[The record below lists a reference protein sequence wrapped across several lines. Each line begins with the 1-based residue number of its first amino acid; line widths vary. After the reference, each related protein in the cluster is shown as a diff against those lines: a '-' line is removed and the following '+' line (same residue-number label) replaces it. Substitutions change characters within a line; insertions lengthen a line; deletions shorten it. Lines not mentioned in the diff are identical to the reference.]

1 VRTLLNISLFL
12 FCVPAFAQ
20 FDSIWNPGG
29 VNGKGLHERSG
40 ERFAQTE
47 KSIGIVPEINFLTN
61 YSFALGLSRA
71 NFIFGEGAASGY
83 GINCGLSYSPTDKLS
98 IPYASIWFSGN
109 AFMFFGFYGG
119 LKALYYTNGKNGN
132 MTIRPEIGF
141 GLVKLNIFYGYNLFL
156 NSEIANVSR
165 HSLTI
170 SYYQT
175 IYPGKKKKK

>member
-1 VRTLLNISLFL
+1 MQALGQT
-12 FCVPAFAQ
+12 
-20 FDSIWNPGG
+20 DSTWNPYGL
-29 VNGKGLHERSG
+29 NEIGLHRRSG

-61 YSFALGLSRA
+61 YSLGLGLSRA
-71 NFIFGEGAASGY
+71 KFTFGEGSATGY
-83 GINCGLSYSPTDKLS
+83 GVNCGFNYSPIDKLS

-109 AFMFFGFYGG
+109 AFIFFGLYGG
-119 LKALYYTNGKNGN
+119 LKTLYYTNGKNGN

-141 GLVKLNIFYGYNLFL
+141 GLVKFNIFYGYNLFL
-156 NSEIANVSR
+156 NSEIESVSH

-175 IYPGKKKKK
+175 IYPGKRKK